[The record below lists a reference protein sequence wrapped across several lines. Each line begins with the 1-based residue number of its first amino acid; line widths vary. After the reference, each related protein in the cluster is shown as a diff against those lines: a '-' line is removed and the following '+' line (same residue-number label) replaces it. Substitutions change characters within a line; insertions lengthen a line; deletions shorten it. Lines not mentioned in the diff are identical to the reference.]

1 MDFRY
6 PPELD
11 DFRAEVRRALTEELP
26 EGFVGVGAIADRAE
40 AERFVQDFRAT
51 LVRRGLFAVTWPA
64 EYGGRGLSRL
74 HQVVVVDELARAGLP
89 YGVATDTYSVKMLAN
104 TLLVWGTDEQKQ
116 HFLPRIRSL
125 EHVWCQGYSEPGSGS
140 DLASLT
146 TRAELD
152 GAEWVIDG
160 QKVWTSSADRANW
173 IFVLARTDPEAPRH
187 SGISF
192 LLVPLDQ
199 PGIEVRPIRMING
212 EAEFSEVFFTGAR
225 TRAEHVV
232 GPVNS
237 GWKVAQTLLGFE
249 RGDEAATL
257 PLLFRAEL
265 DRLIALVRERGLQDD
280 PLVRQ
285 ELARCL
291 SSVEIMRFLGYR
303 VLTGL
308 ISGTAPGPEASV
320 FKLIWSEYHQQV
332 TDLAMNVLGLPGL
345 APAGRGPLRVYRTDD
360 PGAPNSTGS
369 WSGVFLNARAGTI
382 YAGTSQVQ
390 RNILGEGVLGLPR
403 EPRPVAASRG

>member
-1 MDFRY
+1 MDFNY

-11 DFRAEVRRALTEELP
+11 EFRAEVRAVLAEELP
-26 EGFVGVGAIADRAE
+26 EGFAGVGAIADVADAE
-40 AERFVQDFRAT
+40 QFVRDFRAT
-51 LVRRGLFAVTWPA
+51 LVRRGLFGVTWPV

-104 TLLVWGTDEQKQ
+104 TLLVWGTEEQKQ
-116 HFLPRIRSL
+116 YFLPRIRSM

-140 DLASLT
+140 DLASLS
-146 TRAELD
+146 TRAQLD
-152 GAEWVIDG
+152 GDEWVIDG

-173 IFVLARTDPEAPRH
+173 IFVLARTDPDAPRH

-212 EAEFSEVFFTGAR
+212 DSEFAEVFFTGAR
-225 TRAEHVV
+225 TRADYVV

-265 DRLIALVRERGLQDD
+265 DRLIALVREKGLEND

-285 ELARCL
+285 ELTACL
-291 SSVEIMRFLGYR
+291 SSVEILRFLGYR
-303 VLTGL
+303 VLTSL
-308 ISGTAPGPEASV
+308 VSGAAPGPEASV
-320 FKLIWSEYHQQV
+320 FKLIWSEHHQRV
-332 TDLAMNVLGLPGL
+332 TELAMNVLGLESLVPV
-345 APAGRGPLRVYRTDD
+345 GRGPLRVYRTDD

-369 WSGVFLNARAGTI
+369 WSQVFLNARAGTI

-390 RNILGEGVLGLPR
+390 RNILGETVLGLPR
-403 EPRPVAASRG
+403 EPRPTGVKSA

>member
-1 MDFRY
+1 MDFDY

-11 DFRAEVRRALTEELP
+11 DFRAEVRRALAEELP
-26 EGFVGVGAIADRAE
+26 ETFVGVGAIADRVE
-40 AERFVQDFRAT
+40 AETFVREFRAS
-51 LVRRGLFAVTWPA
+51 LVRRGLFAVTWPVQ
-64 EYGGRGLSRL
+64 YGGRGLSRL
-74 HQVVVVDELARAGLP
+74 HQVVLVDELARAGLP

-116 HFLPRIRSL
+116 HFLPRIRSM

-140 DLASLT
+140 DLASLS
-146 TRAELD
+146 TRARLD
-152 GAEWVIDG
+152 GSEWVIDG

-173 IFVLARTDPEAPRH
+173 IFVLARTDPDAPRH

-212 EAEFSEVFFTGAR
+212 DAEFAEVFFTGAR
-225 TRAEHVV
+225 TRADLVV

-265 DRLIALVRERGLQDD
+265 DRLTALVRDRGLQSD
-280 PLVRQ
+280 PLIRQ
-285 ELARCL
+285 ELARCV

-308 ISGTAPGPEASV
+308 VAGKAPGPEASV

-332 TDLAMNVLGLPGL
+332 TDLAMNVLGISGMVPD
-345 APAGRGPLRVYRTDD
+345 GRGPLRVYRTDD

-369 WSGVFLNARAGTI
+369 WSQVFLNSRAGTI

-403 EPRPVAASRG
+403 EPRAAGANRG